1 MSQTLANGRFSL
13 NDTGELFWQID
24 ASNPLPG
31 EVVGKITKGSA
42 LLSPSVQVQDPL
54 MQDGAQDF
62 IAIHTRSVLEGL
74 FTLLQVEGEGALSGS
89 AVSIGQKL
97 FDNLGVMHRSQLED
111 DIAALDADSRRALR
125 SKGVRLGPVLV
136 FLPALIKP
144 AAIRLRALLW
154 GVWHDKT
161 LPMTLP
167 HDGRVSEV
175 VDVDAVDRG
184 FLRMIGYPVF
194 GPRAIR
200 IDMLDRVVTDIYD
213 TADKGVFEAKH
224 KYAEWLGCGLDDLHA
239 TLESMGHRKLRENAA
254 TDTAAVAPSEGAD
267 ADKDADVSGEVAVV
281 AEAVVVAPEADVSV
295 EAVVVSEVAEQSV
308 EGEVAKVEGNTEG
321 AVEGVDAVL
330 SPAAKP
336 VIVAKF
342 YLKRG
347 KMSDRPQSR
356 KPEGARDVK
365 RDDNKTANG
374 KGGFKPRTA
383 YDPNRPQGRA
393 DGKREDKRD
402 DRPRKPKHDAK
413 RERQDTPR
421 TYTFESKKAADDANN
436 PFAIL
441 KQLQK

>member
-13 NDTGELFWQID
+13 NDTGDLLWQAD

-31 EVVGKITKGSA
+31 EVVGKIIKGDA
-42 LLSPSVQVQDPL
+42 LLSPKVQVQDPA
-54 MQDGAQDF
+54 MQEAAQDF
-62 IAIHTRSVLEGL
+62 VAIHTRSVLEGL

-89 AVSIGQKL
+89 AATIGQKL

-111 DIAALDADSRRALR
+111 DIAALDADTRRALR

-154 GVWHDKT
+154 GVWHDKD

-175 VDVDAVDRG
+175 VDLETVDRG

-239 TLESMGHRKLRENAA
+239 TLESMGHRKLRDNA
-254 TDTAAVAPSEGAD
+254 TAPAQGAEGDVAVEAEA
-267 ADKDADVSGEVAVV
+267 EVTPVEVV
-281 AEAVVVAPEADVSV
+281 AEEVV
-295 EAVVVSEVAEQSV
+295 EVAAVDAPV
-308 EGEVAKVEGNTEG
+308 EGAEVA
-321 AVEGVDAVL
+321 ADAPT
-330 SPAAKP
+330 PAAKP
-336 VIVAKF
+336 VVVAKF
-342 YLKRG
+342 FLKRG
-347 KMSDRPQSR
+347 KMSDRPQGR
-356 KPEGARDVK
+356 KPEVARDAK
-365 RDDNKTANG
+365 RDEKGANNKA
-374 KGGFKPRTA
+374 GFKPRTV
-383 YDPNRPQGRA
+383 YDPNKPQGRR
-393 DGKREDKRD
+393 DDKRD
-402 DRPRKPKHDAK
+402 DKREDRPRKPKHDAK
-413 RERQDTPR
+413 RERRDEPR
-421 TYTFESKKAADDANN
+421 TYTFESKKSGDDANN